1 MAFSRRTRS
10 RSRSSR
16 RDKSSE
22 SASHSSGRGCPRS
35 LAFGDRGGRP
45 HPPNGLTKTRTQ
57 ICESR
62 VRARFQ
68 SCRIDSASLVSGHD
82 FSRAEPSLRASCQ
95 GTISVVPNRFYESCV
110 RARLQSCRT
119 NLGLTSALA
128 AERGRPGDRVEGPA
142 FAFRLVS
149 GHDFSRAEPS
159 LRALCQGTT
168 SVVPNRFYESCVRA
182 RLQSCRTNLGLTSA
196 LAAEGGP
203 SRDLTTSRSRPTC
216 RFRFATFSRFKKAEP

>member
-168 SVVPNRFYESCVRA
+168 SVVPNHPCGPCSILRVLCQGTTSVVPNQPRFLVSSSKGAE
-182 RLQSCRTNLGLTSA
+182 LQRRS
-196 LAAEGGP
+196 LAA
-203 SRDLTTSRSRPTC
+203 RIL
-216 RFRFATFSRFKKAEP
+216 